1 MYPSLPLRMYGYGDF
16 ASFNLGVFRNIPVEQ
31 VPYILAGIA
40 NDLVNKA
47 NSNAARMYTYNKLCA
62 NSWYNNEFMSVARVI
77 LGIVS
82 GRSQAGV
89 DITHIAND
97 VIEKYL
103 TCYTSVQ
110 VLLSPELKSSLPPNL
125 VLASQH
131 NASQL
136 QQFNEEAN
144 KVFMQNNQMM
154 PQQGMPM
161 QQGMMMPGQQPMGMQ
176 PGMGMPMQGM
186 GMQPMQMQQPMV
198 YNQQMM
204 PMQAQMQPMGM
215 PQPMGGQASFTQQG
229 FGHQNPMTQQP
240 EVSSKFKDVPA
251 AYQAKEQPNAFTR
264 AAEQAQSIQT
274 EVKPTVVSK
283 SEVVYL
289 TKDSPDNFMKV
300 GDKVFSFDNVL
311 QTKYS
316 TDFRDKKFFKG
327 NIEMLGC
334 LKEAVE
340 ATRHYQL
347 DNQEENYIYQAYSA
361 PYYIIDETPTMYSC
375 GDVVNNVI
383 LGTVSFEEFARTLD
397 GFYKVLE
404 DEMEANRSQSDTR
417 KLVELHEKYKFAKG
431 IEESLVTKINH
442 LLGKVYGLK
451 TRIDNFHTDAVELTG
466 YLQKKQGD
474 DLASKYS
481 RFVNNLVS
489 SLRDSYR
496 EDFRGLVNEYM
507 TCTEE
512 DVPSGNKF
520 EYRVRNVYIVNI
532 PISKDNYS
540 GLAASEVHLNEH
552 QCREVAQW
560 FKSSAKHALET
571 LEVYDMFAV
580 TLDEEVFQVHFNY
593 NTKTYTLTKLASR

>member
-1 MYPSLPLRMYGYGDF
+1 MYGYGDF

-31 VPYILAGIA
+31 IPYILAGIA

-47 NSNAARMYTYNKLCA
+47 NTNAARMYTYNKLCA
-62 NSWYNNEFMSVARVI
+62 NSWYNNEFMSVARAI

-161 QQGMMMPGQQPMGMQ
+161 QQGMMVSQQGMYPQQQMVPMHQ
-176 PGMGMPMQGM
+176 GMPMQG
-186 GMQPMQMQQPMV
+186 Q
-198 YNQQMM
+198 M
-204 PMQAQMQPMGM
+204 PMQAMGMPQQMQPMNPSG
-215 PQPMGGQASFTQQG
+215 FTQQG
-229 FGHQNPMTQQP
+229 FTYQNQMTHQQP

-264 AAEQAQSIQT
+264 AAEQVQAVQV

-283 SEVVYL
+283 PEVVYL
-289 TKDSPDNFMKV
+289 TKDTPDNFMKV
-300 GDKVFSFDNVL
+300 GDKVFSFDNIL

-404 DEMEANRSQSDTR
+404 DEMEANRNQSDTR
-417 KLVELHEKYKFAKG
+417 KLVELYEKYKFAKG

-474 DLASKYS
+474 DVASKYT

-489 SLRDSYR
+489 SLRYSYR

-593 NTKTYTLTKLASR
+593 NTKTYTLTKLVSH